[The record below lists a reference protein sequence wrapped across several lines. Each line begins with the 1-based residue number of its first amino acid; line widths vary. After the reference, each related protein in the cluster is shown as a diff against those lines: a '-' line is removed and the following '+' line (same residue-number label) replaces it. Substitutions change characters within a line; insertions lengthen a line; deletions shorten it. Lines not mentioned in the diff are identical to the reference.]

1 MRGVRSAATGL
12 VAIGM
17 LVDPSRPLPFEIC
30 LWKRLFD
37 LECLTCGLTRAVCS
51 ALQFDFTGSWGYHP
65 AGVFVAAALVVIALR
80 QSCSTGG
87 RRTRTPGD
95 GKRTPGVLIPSV
107 PPSAA
112 AAPPVLRG

>member
-1 MRGVRSAATGL
+1 MWTPARGVPGL

-51 ALQFDFTGSWGYHP
+51 ALQLDFAASWAYHP
-65 AGVFVAAALVVIALR
+65 AGIGVAAVLVVAASREFILSAL
-80 QSCSTGG
+80 
-87 RRTRTPGD
+87 
-95 GKRTPGVLIPSV
+95 
-107 PPSAA
+107 PSAA
-112 AAPPVLRG
+112 GAPPVLRG